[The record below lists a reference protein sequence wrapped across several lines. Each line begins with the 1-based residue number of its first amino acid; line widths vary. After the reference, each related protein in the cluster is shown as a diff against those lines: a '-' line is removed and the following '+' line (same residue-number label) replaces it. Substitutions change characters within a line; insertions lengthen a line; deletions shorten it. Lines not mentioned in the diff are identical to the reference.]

1 MLLQQAHGIF
11 QNEWGFAFIEINIRN
26 FKFDIFQIL
35 SNDILRV
42 AGMLIRENMHY
53 KYIFIK
59 IFLLKQGIQRVMSYP
74 DNQTFV
80 LSPPKIQL
88 GGMRTK
94 SHMEFGFLGKHQ
106 LYFC

>member
-1 MLLQQAHGIF
+1 M
-11 QNEWGFAFIEINIRN
+11 N
-26 FKFDIFQIL
+26 DIFQIL

-59 IFLLKQGIQRVMSYP
+59 IFLLKQGIHTMSYP
-74 DNQTFV
+74 DTQTFV

-94 SHMEFGFLGKHQ
+94 PHMEFGCLEHN
-106 LYFC
+106 